1 VLTLLVLLFRI
12 STNKT
17 IFNPIDAGENMKED
31 TLSSVNPYASNTL
44 GEQEIGLSNFKDKIK
59 YSRYYCIKSLDA

>member
-1 VLTLLVLLFRI
+1 MIRVLTLLVLLFRI
-12 STNKT
+12 CTNKT

-44 GEQEIGLSNFKDKIK
+44 GEQEIGLSE
-59 YSRYYCIKSLDA
+59 L

>member
-1 VLTLLVLLFRI
+1 MIRVLTLLVLLFRI

-17 IFNPIDAGENMKED
+17 IFNPIDAGKNMKED

-44 GEQEIGLSNFKDKIK
+44 GEQGIGLSE
-59 YSRYYCIKSLDA
+59 L